1 MDNLIKRVELLEKDT
16 HQIRV
21 DVATLSERSKS
32 FATKEDVQLIR
43 TDMQKEIASQ
53 TKWLATTIIAVAGVS
68 LAVAKYL
75 FG

>member
-1 MDNLIKRVELLEKDT
+1 MDDKDRMEKDT

-43 TDMQKEIASQ
+43 TDVQKELTNQ
-53 TKWLATTIIAVAGVS
+53 TRWLATTMIAIASVG

>member
-1 MDNLIKRVELLEKDT
+1 MMEK
-16 HQIRV
+16 IRV

-43 TDMQKEIASQ
+43 TDVQKELTNQ
-53 TKWLATTIIAVAGVS
+53 TRWLATTMIAIASVG